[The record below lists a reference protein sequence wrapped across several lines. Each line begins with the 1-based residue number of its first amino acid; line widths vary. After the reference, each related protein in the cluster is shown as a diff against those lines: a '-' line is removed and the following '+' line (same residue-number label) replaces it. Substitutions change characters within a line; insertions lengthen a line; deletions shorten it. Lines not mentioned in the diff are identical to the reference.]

1 MRIVNHDAVQAA
13 EIAAAIN
20 AAAAKLSKEQV
31 ARIEE
36 TAKICLPVFAADYVK
51 PVDGAFAYQSES
63 EEDVDCFL
71 LDAGSEYVLVVS
83 SAFVE
88 AGDVERKLMLM
99 ESLMDAVYT
108 GPETE
113 VDVHALNE
121 EAGDN
126 E

>member
-1 MRIVNHDAVQAA
+1 MRIINYDAVQAA

-20 AAAAKLSKEQV
+20 AAAAKLTKEQV
-31 ARIEE
+31 ARLEE
-36 TAKICLPVFAADYVK
+36 TAGICLPVFAADYGK
-51 PVDGAFAYQSES
+51 PVDGAFVYQSES

-71 LDAGSEYVLVVS
+71 LDGGNEYVLVVS
-83 SAFVE
+83 SAFVD

-99 ESLMDAVYT
+99 ESFMDAVYA

-121 EAGDN
+121 EAGDD